1 LTLISILLPAR
12 DAEPTLEAALES
24 IAAQTHRD
32 WELLAVD
39 DGSQDGTPAI
49 LERWGRRESRLRVVT
64 IPRDLTPGPFP
75 AREGESPGH
84 TRNQGSDGLRHPSPS
99 RGGVGGEVPHGIV
112 TALNAALA
120 AARGPVVARMDA
132 DDISLPTRLERQLAL
147 LAAGG
152 AEVVGCQVRY
162 FPDESVA
169 EGARRYEAWLN
180 SLVTPEEHERDLFI
194 ECPLAHPTLMLPRAL
209 LEAAG
214 GYRARGWPE
223 DYDLLLRLWRRGAR
237 LAKVPE
243 PLFLWRES
251 PGRTSRTHADYRA
264 EAFRRCKAH
273 HLRRSYLAGDRPA
286 LVWGGGPFGKLLARE
301 LLVLGTPLRG
311 FVDLSPRRIGQVI
324 YGAPVLSQPEAFQL
338 RGQAFGLAAVGQ
350 SGARDEI
357 RAAMAAA
364 GWIETV
370 DFCCAA

>member
-1 LTLISILLPAR
+1 MTLISILLPVR
-12 DAEPTLEAALES
+12 DAEATLEEALDS
-24 IAAQTHRD
+24 IAAQTHRE
-32 WELLAVD
+32 WELIAVD
-39 DGSQDGTPAI
+39 DDSQDGTPAI
-49 LERWGRRESRLRVVT
+49 LEHWARRDARIYIRRHAERL
-64 IPRDLTPGPFP
+64 
-75 AREGESPGH
+75 
-84 TRNQGSDGLRHPSPS
+84 
-99 RGGVGGEVPHGIV
+99 GIV
-112 TALNAALA
+112 AALNLALA

-132 DDISLPTRLERQLAL
+132 DDLSLPQRLERQLEL

-152 AEVVGCQVRY
+152 GDVLGCQVHY
-162 FPDESVA
+162 FPDEIVA
-169 EGARRYEAWLN
+169 DGARRYEAWLN
-180 SLVTPEEHERDLFI
+180 RLITPEEHARDLFI
-194 ECPLAHPTLMLPRAL
+194 ECPLAHPTFMLPRVL

-243 PLFLWRES
+243 PLFLWREA
-251 PGRTSRTHADYRA
+251 PGRTSRTHAEYRA
-264 EAFRRCKAH
+264 DAFRRCKAH

-301 LLVLGTPLRG
+301 LLALGTPLRG
-311 FVDLSPRRIGQVI
+311 FVDLSPRRIGQII
-324 YGAPVLSQPEAFQL
+324 YGARVLSQPEAFQL
-338 RGQAFGLAAVGQ
+338 RGQAFGIAAVGQ